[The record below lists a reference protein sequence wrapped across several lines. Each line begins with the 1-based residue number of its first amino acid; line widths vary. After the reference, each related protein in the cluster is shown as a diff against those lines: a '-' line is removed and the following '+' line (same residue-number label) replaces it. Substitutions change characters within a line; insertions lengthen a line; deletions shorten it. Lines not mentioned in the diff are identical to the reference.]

1 MAWLR
6 YQYWLGLVLVLPT
19 AVLMAA
25 MWAWRRLGS
34 GGRENERDT
43 RRLRQGT
50 SLEFTIPAPAVG
62 YVIGRHGQRV
72 RQLEES
78 SGARIRFKDQRD
90 SEDKVRR
97 DEVGLETGGGWR
109 GG

>member
-6 YQYWLGLVLVLPT
+6 YRYWLGLVLVLPT

-25 MWAWRRLGS
+25 IWAWRRLGR
-34 GGRENERDT
+34 GAGEREGDT

-50 SLEFTIPAPAVG
+50 SVEFTIPAQAVG

-78 SGARIRFKDQRD
+78 SGACIRFKDQRD
-90 SEDKVRR
+90 SEDKVRIRR
-97 DEVGLETGGGWR
+97 DGAGSG
-109 GG
+109 

>member
-6 YQYWLGLVLVLPT
+6 YQYWLGIVLVLPT
-19 AVLMAA
+19 AVFMAA

-34 GGRENERDT
+34 GAGERDGDT

-50 SLEFTIPAPAVG
+50 SVEFSIPAQAVG

-90 SEDKVRR
+90 SEDKVRLE
-97 DEVGLETGGGWR
+97 EVRGWMLV
-109 GG
+109 